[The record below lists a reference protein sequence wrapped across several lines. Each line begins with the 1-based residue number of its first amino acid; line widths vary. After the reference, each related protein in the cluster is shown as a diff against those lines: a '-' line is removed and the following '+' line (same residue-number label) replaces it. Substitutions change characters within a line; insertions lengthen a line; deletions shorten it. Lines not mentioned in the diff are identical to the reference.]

1 MKALKI
7 ALTGGPG
14 GGKTSSIDK
23 IVQGCMERGYQ
34 TIVVPEAATIL
45 INMGIKPF
53 GENAIDMVEFQRFV
67 MDLQIK
73 LENYA
78 DYVSSQTIKPCVV
91 LCDRGLLDDRAYVS
105 EDEYLKL
112 LREFNLSMM
121 ECMSRYQLVIHMV
134 TPAFGKEEFYTLEN
148 NRARSESVEEARNRD
163 RKTLQAWLGH
173 DNLKVIGNESD
184 FDAKLDRCL
193 NEVYAMLNKPS
204 LIQRQEKYLVQ
215 SFDLD
220 KLRNL
225 SPVKLDITQYVEQ
238 IDGGD
243 VLYRMTK
250 MGDEIRYS
258 KTVKLDTGV
267 SCERFIR
274 REDITK
280 KNYLNSI
287 PSNKLPIQ
295 KTRFAFE
302 YLEQYYRLD
311 VFDKDFAILEI
322 EDTNRARK
330 RVIPDFIS
338 VCSNITDDEEYR
350 NSKLYEKINSLD
362 KILYKKGRI

>member
-1 MKALKI
+1 V
-7 ALTGGPG
+7 G
-14 GGKTSSIDK
+14 
-23 IVQGCMERGYQ
+23 
-34 TIVVPEAATIL
+34 
-45 INMGIKPF
+45 
-53 GENAIDMVEFQRFV
+53 
-67 MDLQIK
+67 
-73 LENYA
+73 
-78 DYVSSQTIKPCVV
+78 
-91 LCDRGLLDDRAYVS
+91 
-105 EDEYLKL
+105 
-112 LREFNLSMM
+112 
-121 ECMSRYQLVIHMV
+121 
-134 TPAFGKEEFYTLEN
+134 
-148 NRARSESVEEARNRD
+148 
-163 RKTLQAWLGH
+163 
-173 DNLKVIGNESD
+173 
-184 FDAKLDRCL
+184 
-193 NEVYAMLNKPS
+193 
-204 LIQRQEKYLVQ
+204 
-215 SFDLD
+215 
-220 KLRNL
+220 
-225 SPVKLDITQYVEQ
+225 Q

>member
-204 LIQRQEKYLVQ
+204 FTCKA
-215 SFDLD
+215 
-220 KLRNL
+220 
-225 SPVKLDITQYVEQ
+225 
-238 IDGGD
+238 
-243 VLYRMTK
+243 
-250 MGDEIRYS
+250 RY
-258 KTVKLDTGV
+258 
-267 SCERFIR
+267 
-274 REDITK
+274 
-280 KNYLNSI
+280 
-287 PSNKLPIQ
+287 
-295 KTRFAFE
+295 
-302 YLEQYYRLD
+302 
-311 VFDKDFAILEI
+311 
-322 EDTNRARK
+322 
-330 RVIPDFIS
+330 
-338 VCSNITDDEEYR
+338 
-350 NSKLYEKINSLD
+350 
-362 KILYKKGRI
+362 